1 MSSDSPVQE
10 QTSTAI
16 VVLLVDDQ
24 AMIGEAVRRMLLSE
38 EDITY
43 HYCADPAKALESAK
57 TLAPTV
63 ILQDLVMPQID
74 GMTLVDHY
82 RADAATKDIP
92 LIVLSTKE
100 DPKVKA
106 EGFARG
112 ANDYLVK
119 LPDKVELIARI
130 RHHSQGYIN
139 HLERIAAHEALQR
152 SQKALAQELQ
162 EAADYVRSLL
172 PEPLDGEIRS
182 DWRFI
187 SSSSLGGDA
196 FGYHWL
202 DDDHLAIYLIDVCGH
217 GVGAALL
224 SISVINVLRSQALP
238 DVDFRQPSR
247 VLEGLNEA
255 FPMEAHNS
263 MYFTMWCGV
272 YQRSTRKLTY
282 SSGGHPPA
290 ILIHGQDSA
299 EPSVNQLRTRG
310 MLVGAMPGVSY
321 EAETI
326 EVPASSSLYVFS
338 DGTYELEKPEGEMLD
353 LDEFVVW
360 LKELRPGTPPELD
373 QLLERAR
380 TLQGSP
386 HFEDDF
392 SIMKI
397 DL

>member
-1 MSSDSPVQE
+1 MSQSGSLPTPKSSP
-10 QTSTAI
+10 I
-16 VVLLVDDQ
+16 IVLLVDDQ
-24 AMIGEAVRRMLLSE
+24 AMIGEAVRRMLVSE
-38 EDITY
+38 DDISY
-43 HYCADPAKALESAK
+43 HYCSDPEKALDVAK
-57 TLAPTV
+57 NLAPTV

-74 GMTLVDHY
+74 GMTLVDKY
-82 RADAATKDIP
+82 RETDATKDIP

-139 HLERIAAHEALQR
+139 LLERIAAHEALEK
-152 SQKALAQELQ
+152 SQQALAQELR
-162 EAADYVRSLL
+162 EAADYVKSLL
-172 PEPLDGEIRS
+172 PAPLEGQIRS

-196 FGYHWL
+196 FGYHWI
-202 DDDHLAIYLIDVCGH
+202 DDSHLSIYLIDVCGH

-238 DVDFRQPSR
+238 EVDFKQPAK

-255 FPMEAHNS
+255 FPMEAHNN

-272 YQRSTRKLTY
+272 YQRSSRRLTY

-290 ILIHGQDSA
+290 ITVTKKPGENA
-299 EPSVNQLRTRG
+299 EVAQLRTRG
-310 MLVGAMPGVSY
+310 MLVGAMPGVRY
-321 EAETI
+321 ESAETI
-326 EVPASSSLYVFS
+326 ISQDTSLYVFS
-338 DGTYELEKPEGEMLD
+338 DGTYEIEKQSGGMLELE
-353 LDEFVVW
+353 EFVNY
-360 LKELRPGTPPELD
+360 LTHLAPGNSPELD
-373 QLLERAR
+373 QLLQQVR
-380 TLQGSP
+380 TLQGNH